1 MADCKRSA
9 YTLEIKSMQADGT
22 FAGYASVFHM
32 VDSQRDIVR
41 PGAFAESLKKRKHPL
56 QLLWQHQWDSPIGVI
71 AQIFED
77 KHGLYVEGKLL
88 LDVARAREAYAL
100 LKAGAIRGLSI
111 GFTVQKAKQNIDTGT
126 RELLQVDLWEVS
138 LVTLPANEAAQV
150 TVVKLQA
157 LAKEH
162 AALDKAE
169 RSLADMRKR
178 LANGHAMPIG
188 WEKTKR
194 ISDQFFIKAAA
205 VADDSEA
212 WNGEDDGDFDEDDE
226 PLDPKTE
233 KRAQAI
239 YGETSGLTPKLINPK
254 VSPYKKSNW
263 EAKSAE
269 RLHAARTF
277 IGIISERNPLVHFAS
292 PTNFENSI
300 QSQVWVHSVEAAM
313 NAANSTLLDPHV
325 TNFFLRQ
332 DGVGR
337 QVPPWPEFIRYESLG
352 PFNNVGG
359 GDVPIGP
366 NTYIDFYGKP
376 AYRRK

>member
-56 QLLWQHQWDSPIGVI
+56 QLLWQHQWESPIGVI

-88 LDVARAREAYAL
+88 LDVARAREAYVL

-111 GFTVQKAKQNIDTGT
+111 GFTVQKAKRNIDAGT
-126 RELLQVDLWEVS
+126 RELLAVDLWEVS

-162 AALDKAE
+162 AALDKVEKALAE
-169 RSLADMRKR
+169 MRKT

-194 ISDQFFIKAAA
+194 ITDQFFIKAAA
-205 VADDSEA
+205 ADDSET
-212 WNGEDDGDFDEDDE
+212 WNGEDDDGDGDEDDGVAIE
-226 PLDPKTE
+226 TLNDAAGNPIIDPNTNQPYPLPPTLNIDANVQTARDATWLNMYHWFKHF
-233 KRAQAI
+233 
-239 YGETSGLTPKLINPK
+239 GEMDYQRSSGKFEGP
-254 VSPYKKSNW
+254 
-263 EAKSAE
+263 
-269 RLHAARTF
+269 F
-277 IGIISERNPLVHFAS
+277 RN
-292 PTNFENSI
+292 
-300 QSQVWVHSVEAAM
+300 
-313 NAANSTLLDPHV
+313 V
-325 TNFFLRQ
+325 TN
-332 DGVGR
+332 
-337 QVPPWPEFIRYESLG
+337 Y
-352 PFNNVGG
+352 N
-359 GDVPIGP
+359 
-366 NTYIDFYGKP
+366 
-376 AYRRK
+376 